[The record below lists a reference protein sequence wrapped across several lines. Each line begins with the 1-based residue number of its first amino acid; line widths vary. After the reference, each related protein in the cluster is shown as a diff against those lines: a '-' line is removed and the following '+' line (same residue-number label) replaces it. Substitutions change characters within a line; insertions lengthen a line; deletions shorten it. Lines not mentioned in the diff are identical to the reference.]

1 MPGTEVTFSG
11 VSYCYDAS
19 SSLRKLA
26 LDDIDLTMG
35 SEGFTILCGRTGS
48 GKSTLAQ
55 HMNALLTPT
64 VGKITF
70 PGGFVLDVPARRR
83 KDGSLKAPRRQRI
96 RCWKELRKDVGL
108 VFQFPEDQLFR
119 RHVIEDVMVGPLNF
133 GASEDEARRAAAEAL
148 AEVGLGESFFERS
161 PFELSGG
168 EKRRVALAGVFAFH
182 PRMLV
187 LDEPTV
193 GLDPLGAKRVVECL
207 RRKVAS
213 GVSVVLITHDMD
225 LAYSLADRLIVM
237 EEGKV
242 VLDGKPWEVFQ
253 AGEIIH
259 RAGLLPPKAFVYTR
273 YLRSLGLDIDPAV
286 ARDAEGLAAELGRCI
301 YG

>member
-1 MPGTEVTFSG
+1 MPGAEVSFSG

-26 LDDIDLTMG
+26 LDGIDLTVG
-35 SEGFTILCGRTGS
+35 GAGFIVLCGKTGS

-64 VGKITF
+64 VGRIAF

-83 KDGSLKAPRRQRI
+83 RDGSLKSPRRQRI
-96 RCWKELRKDVGL
+96 KCWKELRRDVGL

-119 RHVIEDVMVGPLNF
+119 RRVIEDVMVGPINF
-133 GASEDEARRAAAEAL
+133 GADEASARSMAAAAL
-148 AEVGLGESFFERS
+148 KEVGLDASFFERS

-168 EKRRVALAGVFAFH
+168 EKRRVALAGVFAFQ

-207 RRKVAS
+207 RRKVAA
-213 GVSVVLITHDMD
+213 GVTVVLITHDMD
-225 LAYSLADRLIVM
+225 LAYSLAERLIVM
-237 EEGKV
+237 EGGKV
-242 VLDGKPWEVFQ
+242 VLDGDPWEVFQ
-253 AGEIIH
+253 AGDIIH

-273 YLRSLGLDIDPAV
+273 YLLSLGLEIDPAR
-286 ARDAEGLAAELGRCI
+286 ARDAAGLAQEMRRCI
-301 YG
+301 HG